1 MSADLHQCVRSVGF
15 RLLELPRVD
24 GRRYVIVDQ
33 RGLVL
38 RGSDEKPL
46 SAEDVRE
53 FLGRF
58 EDREWVPG

>member
-1 MSADLHQCVRSVGF
+1 MSADPHHCARAAGF
-15 RLLELPRVD
+15 RLLELPRID
-24 GRRYVIVDQ
+24 GRRYMIVDQ

-46 SAEDVRE
+46 SAEQVIE

-58 EDREWVPG
+58 DAPEWLL